1 MAIQTRQAQ
10 AQAQARQAKRPTL
23 DFDAEDEDKYYVTKP
38 HTSAIRYD
46 RPARRD
52 TMENPIVQPGAVRR
66 RSSLEPTTGRGVTS
80 KAIAPSMS
88 KGVRLARRF
97 PLVAIILG
105 MALMALLAFTISSVG
120 SWWNMHQQD
129 VTYGRPR
136 TFQID
141 AVVGHDD
148 SPANPSHFIFLNLN
162 RHVIIIE
169 LPGGDPS
176 KARIYNGP
184 TLFGDGQNLTPITA
198 EFKDVTGNG
207 RLDMIVHI
215 QDQTLV
221 YLNDGTQFVPLKPGQ
236 QVNLGNG

>member
-1 MAIQTRQAQ
+1 MTIQTRQAK
-10 AQAQARQAKRPTL
+10 RQTL
-23 DFDAEDEDKYYVTKP
+23 DFDVEDEDQYYVTKS

-52 TMENPIVQPGAVRR
+52 TLESPVTQPGTVIQRR
-66 RSSLEPTTGRGVTS
+66 RSTLEPTAGRGVAS

-88 KGVRLARRF
+88 KGVRYARRF

-105 MALMALLAFTISSVG
+105 MAMMALLAFTISSIG
-120 SWWNMHQQD
+120 SWWQMHQQD

-136 TFQID
+136 TYQVD
-141 AVVGHDD
+141 VVVGHND

-162 RHVIIIE
+162 RHVIIME
-169 LPGGDPS
+169 LPGGDSS

-184 TLFGDGQNLTPITA
+184 TLFGDGQDLTP
-198 EFKDVTGNG
+198 VTGEFRDVNG
-207 RLDMIVHI
+207 DGRPDMIVHI

-221 YLNDGTQFVPLKPGQ
+221 YLNDGTQFVPLRPGQ
-236 QVNLGNG
+236 QVNL

>member
-1 MAIQTRQAQ
+1 MSIQTR
-10 AQAQARQAKRPTL
+10 QAQARQAKRPTV
-23 DFDAEDEDKYYVTKP
+23 DFDVEDEDRYYVTRP

-46 RPARRD
+46 RPLRRD
-52 TMENPIVQPGAVRR
+52 TQEGPIVPPRR
-66 RSSLEPTTGRGVTS
+66 RSSLEPTTERGVAS

-88 KGVRLARRF
+88 KGVRFARRF
-97 PLVAIILG
+97 PLVAIVLG
-105 MALMALLAFTISSVG
+105 MALMALLAFTISSIG
-120 SWWNMHQQD
+120 SWWQLHQQD

-141 AVVGHDD
+141 AVVGHND

-162 RHVIIIE
+162 RHVVIIE
-169 LPGGDPS
+169 LPGGDSS

-184 TLFGDGQNLTPITA
+184 TLFGDGQDLTPITA
-198 EFKDVTGNG
+198 EFKDVNG
-207 RLDMIVHI
+207 DGRPDMIVHI

-221 YLNDGTQFVPLKPGQ
+221 YLNDGTQFVSLKPGQ